1 MDDAERFVN
10 ERERRHLEP
19 RQKVERWM
27 RAPGAAVKRI
37 RLFTKKPDGPEDP
50 YAYVMAPVKPKPP
63 YRRASI
69 GLDRPSF

>member
-50 YAYVMAPVKPKPP
+50 YA
-63 YRRASI
+63 
-69 GLDRPSF
+69 